1 LVSAKALADPV
12 AEAVVAIG
20 TKMKMRAFGHVS
32 DTTFISALRARW
44 AAFLAS
50 THPVHPTHSD
60 SLHRD
65 LTKDDCVAALGPL
78 VSSLRSVRRRI
89 LTNTLLTW
97 ATLWFSCILAT
108 LIVVAA
114 FIMKL
119 AVPLILAGALAAV
132 GIAALAIWTWRAR
145 PSIYGVACRLDSAAA
160 LNDRL
165 STALCFGTLEKPE
178 GLLGLQRDD
187 AVRRLSKV
195 DPARLFPVRLP
206 AHSTR
211 AFVLF
216 LAVCGLFIYRLN
228 YKPPMVALMQGA
240 ARSQLVQS
248 ILSPLVS
255 AVEKDIQKTI
265 ALATSQPE
273 TAPNDVRPDSS
284 KPLGDDLWQQDED
297 DKDANAEDAQQNS
310 QDATIADQQPQQ
322 SNPNGQAQTKDGE
335 AQQQEAGQQQSQ
347 QDGKKSSD
355 AKANSQQSS
364 NDSNQSQSKSLMQAL
379 KNLLSNSASQQTT
392 NQASQPPPDGQGM
405 SQSGNSRQPG
415 ASEGDRKGD
424 SRGSSDGQQKASK
437 NSSSG
442 AGSQQG
448 NKDLRKDPSAQ
459 SVNAVPDR
467 VALESNG
474 FKEQVR
480 VRTDAGTGTAQLPVR
495 DISPTA
501 TAVVNGAEQENI
513 PARYRLYVQRYFEHG
528 DHNVQK

>member
-1 LVSAKALADPV
+1 M
-12 AEAVVAIG
+12 AIG
-20 TKMKMRAFGHVS
+20 TKMKMRAFGNVS
-32 DTTFISALRARW
+32 DPSFFSAWRARW
-44 AAFLAS
+44 TTFLAS
-50 THPVHPTHSD
+50 TRPDLPTHAD
-60 SLHRD
+60 SLQRD
-65 LTKDDCVAALGPL
+65 LTKDDCVAAMGPL
-78 VSSLRSVRRRI
+78 VDTLQSVRRRI
-89 LTNTLLTW
+89 LANTLL
-97 ATLWFSCILAT
+97 AGAVLWFSCLLAT

-114 FIMKL
+114 FVMKL
-119 AVPLILAGALAAV
+119 AAPVILAGVLAV
-132 GIAALAIWTWRAR
+132 IGMAALAIWTWRSR
-145 PSIYGVACRLDSAAA
+145 PSIYGVACRLDSASA

-165 STALCFGTLEKPE
+165 STALCFGKIEKPE
-178 GLLGLQRDD
+178 GLLGLQRGD
-187 AVRRLSKV
+187 AVRHLSQI
-195 DPARLFPVRLP
+195 DPGRLFRVRLP
-206 AHSTR
+206 AHCGR
-211 AFVLF
+211 ALVLF
-216 LAVCGLFIYRLN
+216 LAVCGLFIYRLH
-228 YKPPMVALMQGA
+228 YKPPMVALMHGA

-255 AVEKDIQKTI
+255 AVEKDIQKTM
-265 ALATSQPE
+265 ALATSQPD
-273 TAPNDVRPDSS
+273 TVPNDVRPDSS
-284 KPLGDDLWQQDED
+284 KPQGDDLWQQDED
-297 DKDANAEDAQQNS
+297 DKDANPDDAQQNT

-322 SNPNGQAQTKDGE
+322 SNPSGQGQAKDAE
-335 AQQQEAGQQQSQ
+335 AQQQESGQQQSQ
-347 QDGKKSSD
+347 QDGKKSSES
-355 AKANSQQSS
+355 KENSQSS
-364 NDSNQSQSKSLMQAL
+364 SDSNQSQSKSLMQAL

-405 SQSGNSRQPG
+405 SQSGNSHQPG

-448 NKDLRKDPSAQ
+448 NKDLRKDQSAQ

-480 VRTDAGTGTAQLPVR
+480 VLTDAGTGTAQLPVR

-528 DHNVQK
+528 DRNVQK

>member
-1 LVSAKALADPV
+1 M
-12 AEAVVAIG
+12 AIG
-20 TKMKMRAFGHVS
+20 AKMKTTALGNVS
-32 DTTFISALRARW
+32 EPSFISALRARW
-44 AAFLAS
+44 AVFLAS
-50 THPVHPTHSD
+50 TRPILPLYSE
-60 SLHRD
+60 SLRRD
-65 LTKDDCVAALGPL
+65 LTKDDCVATLGPL
-78 VSSLRSVRRRI
+78 IDILSSVRRRI
-89 LTNTLLTW
+89 LANTLLMW
-97 ATLWFSCILAT
+97 AMLWLSCILAT

-114 FIMKL
+114 FVTKL
-119 AVPLILAGALAAV
+119 AAPFILAGVLAAL
-132 GIAALAIWTWRAR
+132 GLAALAVWTWRAR
-145 PSIYGVACRLDSAAA
+145 PSSYSTACRLDSAAA
-160 LNDRL
+160 LSDRL
-165 STALCFGTLEKPE
+165 STALCYGKIENPE
-178 GLLGLQRDD
+178 GLVDLQRRD
-187 AVRRLSKV
+187 AVRRLSQINPV
-195 DPARLFPVRLP
+195 RLFPVRLP
-206 AHSTR
+206 AHSGRT
-211 AFVLF
+211 FVLL
-216 LAVCGLFIYRLN
+216 LAVAGLFVYRLH

-265 ALATSQPE
+265 ALTTSQPD

-284 KPLGDDLWQQDED
+284 KPMGDDLWQQDED
-297 DKDANAEDAQQNS
+297 DKDANPEDAQQNS

-322 SNPNGQAQTKDGE
+322 GNPNGQQQSKDGE
-335 AQQQEAGQQQSQ
+335 AQQQESGQQQAQ
-347 QDGKKSSD
+347 QDGKKSGES
-355 AKANSQQSS
+355 KTNSQQSS
-364 NDSNQSQSKSLMQAL
+364 NDANQSQSKSLMQAL

-392 NQASQPPPDGQGM
+392 NQSSQPPPDGQGM
-405 SQSGNSRQPG
+405 SQSGNTHQPG

-448 NKDLRKDPSAQ
+448 NKDLRKDQSAQ

-495 DISPTA
+495 DVSPTA

-528 DHNVQK
+528 DHNAQK